1 MINATHAGL
10 CSKAFNNCLFC
21 DDDTTCTK
29 CFYGY
34 KFVEKDND
42 ENEIRKC
49 IKKSEVNKIVYG
61 ETGSIANSKE
71 ESSSKSTNA
80 RKKRKKNSSNYFS
93 IINIFVLQT
102 VYIIL
107 LLINF

>member
-21 DDDTTCTK
+21 DNDTTCTK

-49 IKKSEVNKIVYG
+49 INKSEVNKVVYG
-61 ETGSIANSKE
+61 ETENESIKE
-71 ESSSKSTNA
+71 SESSSKTKIS
-80 RKKRKKNSSNYFS
+80 RRKRKKNSSSYFS

-102 VYIIL
+102 VCIFL